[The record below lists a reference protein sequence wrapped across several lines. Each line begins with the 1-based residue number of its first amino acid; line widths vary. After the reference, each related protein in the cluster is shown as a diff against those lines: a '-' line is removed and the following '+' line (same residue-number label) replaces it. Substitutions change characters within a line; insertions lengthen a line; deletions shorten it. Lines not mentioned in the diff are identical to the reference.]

1 MIPPSRPNLT
11 RHALLERIHRAHPQ
25 WVLPPFFLAGIRGY
39 YRDSMGAVGRND
51 RGIYDDAIFIWTP
64 EAFAAFNAN
73 TDPSG
78 FRPATASRKGMA
90 VLQPGIWDVYKFDTH
105 NGTFAHPA
113 ICQRLGPVTVDRD
126 GTGPD
131 TGMFGIN
138 IHRGGTRGTSSEG
151 CQTIPPAQWDAFY
164 NLAKSEAVR
173 LWGNPGYKRQRITY
187 VLLS

>member
-1 MIPPSRPNLT
+1 MIPPSRPQIT
-11 RHALLERIHRAHPQ
+11 REELLARVAAAHPGTA
-25 WVLPPFFLAGIRGY
+25 VPDYVIIGVRGY
-39 YRDSMGAVGRND
+39 YRDTMGQPGTND
-51 RGIYDDAIFIWTP
+51 RGIYDDALFLVTP
-64 EAFAAFNAN
+64 RAFAGFNAN

-78 FRPATASRKGMA
+78 FRPATPAKKGMA
-90 VLQPGIWDVYKFDTH
+90 VLRPGIWDVYRFDTH

-126 GTGPD
+126 GSGAD

-164 NLAKSEAVR
+164 GLAKSEAVR

>member
-1 MIPPSRPNLT
+1 MIPASRPQIT
-11 RHALLERIHRAHPQ
+11 REELLARVAADHPNIAIPEYCIIG
-25 WVLPPFFLAGIRGY
+25 VRGY
-39 YRDSMGAVGRND
+39 YRDSMGAAGAND
-51 RGIYDDAIFIWTP
+51 RGIYDDAIFLLTP
-64 EAFAAFNAN
+64 RAYAAFNAN
-73 TDPSG
+73 TDPSSY
-78 FRPATASRKGMA
+78 RKATSSRKGMA
-90 VLQPGIWDVYKFDTH
+90 SLVPDVYPVYRFDTH

-113 ICQRLGPVTVDRD
+113 ICQRLGPVTVTRD
-126 GTGPD
+126 GSGPD

-138 IHRGGTRGTSSEG
+138 IHRGGRATTSSEG